1 MIGGLEYKLWIAG
14 KVVSDHF
21 YTLIETITVEQGI
34 DLATEARLELVI
46 FANDQGKW
54 GGPTD
59 PHAMTW
65 KRLRLEIRNQTS
77 TWVPLID
84 GPIVTWDASMSGE
97 PGQST
102 ITIIARDDTAYLN
115 VCAKPAVFE
124 DKTDEAV
131 IRKLF
136 EKADSIT
143 CVKIDRIPDLPA
155 DRPLKHIK
163 RGTEIDMIRAIADPY
178 DLHVYVV
185 PDTLNT
191 SIAYVKRLATTDTSG
206 LPVFVLTGSDRNV
219 ETFQARNDVAKAS
232 RYQGQQQNID
242 DPGAAPP
249 NPIVSKFTAD
259 DGMPPLTTKPNPYDT
274 TSLDS
279 KPNPYGDSSTGSK
292 PNPYGEPVTLI
303 DKSSALDSLAN
314 LGTEIIS
321 PFVSAFRDV
330 GELIQR
336 WQQRSSYTITATGSV
351 RYGCYDGV
359 LRAYDLVGVSG
370 ANAKLCTNFIVREVT
385 HTLSRSEYRQDFTL
399 MTNATRTVTKGAGA
413 VPTNVF

>member
-1 MIGGLEYKLWIAG
+1 MTGGLEYKLWIAG
-14 KVVSDHF
+14 EVVDAHF

-34 DLATEARLELVI
+34 DLATEARIELVI
-46 FANDQGKW
+46 FADDQGNW

-59 PHAMTW
+59 PYAQTW
-65 KRLRLEIRNQTS
+65 KRLRLEVRNQTS
-77 TWVPLID
+77 IWVPLID

-115 VCAKPAVFE
+115 LVAKPCVFE
-124 DKTDEAV
+124 GDTDEDV
-131 IRKLF
+131 IRQLF
-136 EKADSIT
+136 DKVDSIT
-143 CVKIDRIPDLPA
+143 SVNIDKIPDAPD

-185 PDTLNT
+185 PDELNT
-191 SIAYVKRLATTDTSG
+191 SIAYVKRLATTNTSG

-219 ETFQARNDVAKAS
+219 ETFQARNDVSKAS

-242 DPGAAPP
+242 DPTAPP
-249 NPIVSKFTAD
+249 ADPIVSKFTAD
-259 DGMPPLTTKPNPYDT
+259 DGMPPLTSKPNPYDDS
-274 TSLDS
+274 SLDS
-279 KPNPYGDSSTGSK
+279 KPNPYDDSATGGK
-292 PNPYGEPVTLI
+292 PNPYGDPVTLI
-303 DKSSALDSLAN
+303 DKSSAIDNVAL
-314 LGTEIIS
+314 LGTEILS
-321 PFVSAFRDV
+321 PFVSAFRNV

-336 WQQRSSYTITATGSV
+336 WQQKSSYTITATGSV
-351 RYGCYDGV
+351 RYGCYNGV

-399 MTNATRTVTKGAGA
+399 MTNATRTVTKGVGA
-413 VPTNVF
+413 VPTSVF